1 MSYTTDAMCRYCPPS
16 SVCGRESDGQLYCYL
31 TLPLKQFL
39 PMSPFVR
46 FIIAICTII
55 SVIGVIIGSLAG
67 WIYKYPDG
75 ILAQKWSILHRLFS
89 TVKVAGSDVAEPAPK
104 KMTPAAAPSNGGAK
118 ITGYENEQEKKEQKD
133 EESDEKS
140 VNMV

>member
-39 PMSPFVR
+39 PMAPFAR
-46 FIIAICTII
+46 FLVTIVTII
-55 SVIGVIIGSLAG
+55 CIIGVVVGSLAG

-89 TVKVAGSDVAEPAPK
+89 TKKVAGSDDAEPAPK
-104 KMTPAAAPSNGGAK
+104 KKAPAAAPSNGEAK
-118 ITGYENEQEKKEQKD
+118 SNGDEIEQEKKEQKD
-133 EESDEKS
+133 EDTDEK
-140 VNMV
+140 VVMTV